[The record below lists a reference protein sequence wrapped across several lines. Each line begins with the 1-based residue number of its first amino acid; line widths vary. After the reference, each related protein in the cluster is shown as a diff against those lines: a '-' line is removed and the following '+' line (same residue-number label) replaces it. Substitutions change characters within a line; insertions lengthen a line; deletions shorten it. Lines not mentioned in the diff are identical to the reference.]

1 MVNNFI
7 VRNLIGIK
15 DIKDTQCGFK
25 LFSRKAA
32 NKIIFNL
39 HLVRWAFDVEML
51 YIAQNTGIVVKEVPV
66 SFEDVPGSKLN
77 VFYAS
82 ISFIRDFFAMISFYN
97 TGYWRIN

>member
-1 MVNNFI
+1 
-7 VRNLIGIK
+7 
-15 DIKDTQCGFK
+15 
-25 LFSRKAA
+25 
-32 NKIIFNL
+32 
-39 HLVRWAFDVEML
+39 ML
-51 YIAQNTGIVVKEVPV
+51 YIAQNIGVIVKEVPV